1 MNTELTIDAILE
13 EKINAI
19 CEERISSHIEKFK
32 KELMENVLLDIE
44 KTIASKIK
52 NVTDRLFP
60 CIDDHIKEQQI
71 NIIKEIHAVDLE
83 VKQHDLKMGALYDSI
98 VQTTRG
104 VANIESNLRQEY
116 AALNRTVIQ
125 QDGEHSTMHEILSNK
140 LELQR
145 IDMEV
150 LNKKM
155 HHLRK
160 RVKKCKPKKRDTKE
174 VISDTESETTEK
186 STPLQKWC
194 NMLGEDIQEIDE
206 TEFLTKETDF
216 SKYIR
221 NYEKKYCSKNKNNEI
236 TDFIEYLKDYCC
248 EISIHDGCFTIDE
261 SIMIEVAIDII
272 EKEYVDNQL
281 MLEKCDNTLIDAIER
296 RLIELTAEVGIKF
309 KNERNMNSV
318 DL

>member
-19 CEERISSHIEKFK
+19 CEQRISSHK

-44 KTIASKIK
+44 KMIASKIK

-60 CIDDHIKEQQI
+60 CIDEHIKEQQI

-83 VKQHDLKMGALYDSI
+83 VKQHDLKMRALYDSI
-98 VQTTRG
+98 VQTTRC

-116 AALNRTVIQ
+116 VALNRIVIQ
-125 QDGEHSTMHEILSNK
+125 QDEEHSTMHEILSNK

-150 LNKKM
+150 LHKKM

-160 RVKKCKPKKRDTKE
+160 RVKKCKPKKRETKE
-174 VISDTESETTEK
+174 VLSDTESETTEK
-186 STPLQKWC
+186 STPVQHQDWYN

-206 TEFLTKETDF
+206 TEVLTKETDF

-221 NYEKKYCSKNKNNEI
+221 NYEKKYCTKNKNNEI
-236 TDFIEYLKDYCC
+236 TDFIEYLKDYCYQ
-248 EISIHDGCFTIDE
+248 ISIYDGSFTIDE
-261 SIMIEVAIDII
+261 TIMIEVAIDII
-272 EKEYVDNQL
+272 EKEYAENKL
-281 MLEKCDNTLIDAIER
+281 ILEKCDNTLIDAIER
-296 RLIELTAEVGIKF
+296 RLIELTSEVGIKF
-309 KNERNMNSV
+309 KNERNSV

>member
-1 MNTELTIDAILE
+1 MMNTELTIDAILE

-19 CEERISSHIEKFK
+19 CEERISSHK

-44 KTIASKIK
+44 KMIASKIK
-52 NVTDRLFP
+52 HVTDRLFP
-60 CIDDHIKEQQI
+60 CIDEHIKEQQI

-98 VQTTRG
+98 IQTTRG
-104 VANIESNLRQEY
+104 VANIENNLRQEY
-116 AALNRTVIQ
+116 AALNRTIIQ
-125 QDGEHSTMHEILSNK
+125 QDDDHSTMHEILSNK

-150 LNKKM
+150 LHKKM

-160 RVKKCKPKKRDTKE
+160 RVKKCKPKKRETKE
-174 VISDTESETTEK
+174 VLSDTESETTEK
-186 STPLQKWC
+186 STPVQEWC

-221 NYEKKYCSKNKNNEI
+221 NYEQKYCTKNKKENIEI
-236 TDFIEYLKDYCC
+236 TDFIEYLKDCC
-248 EISIHDGCFTIDE
+248 YQISIHDGSFTIDE

-272 EKEYVDNQL
+272 EKEYAENKL
-281 MLEKCDNTLIDAIER
+281 ILEKHDNTLIDAIER
-296 RLIELTAEVGIKF
+296 RLIELTCEVGIKF
-309 KNERNMNSV
+309 KNERNSA

>member
-13 EKINAI
+13 EKINTI
-19 CEERISSHIEKFK
+19 CEERISSHK

-44 KTIASKIK
+44 KMIASKIK

-71 NIIKEIHAVDLE
+71 NIIKEIHAVDAE

-98 VQTTRG
+98 VQTTR
-104 VANIESNLRQEY
+104 IESNLRQEY

-125 QDGEHSTMHEILSNK
+125 QDDEHSTMHEILSNK

-145 IDMEV
+145 IDIEV
-150 LNKKM
+150 LDKKI

-174 VISDTESETTEK
+174 ILSDTESETTKK
-186 STPLQKWC
+186 STPVQKWC

-221 NYEKKYCSKNKNNEI
+221 NYEKKYCTKNKNNEI
-236 TDFIEYLKDYCC
+236 TDFIEYLKDCC
-248 EISIHDGCFTIDE
+248 YQISIHDGSFTINE
-261 SIMIEVAIDII
+261 SVMIEVAIDII
-272 EKEYVDNQL
+272 EKEYAENQL
-281 MLEKCDNTLIDAIER
+281 ILEKCDNTLIDAIER

-309 KNERNMNSV
+309 KNERNSV

>member
-1 MNTELTIDAILE
+1 MMNTELTIDAILE
-13 EKINAI
+13 EKINTI
-19 CEERISSHIEKFK
+19 CEERISSHK

-44 KTIASKIK
+44 KMIASKIK

-60 CIDDHIKEQQI
+60 CIDEHIKEQQI
-71 NIIKEIHAVDLE
+71 NIIKEIHAVDFE
-83 VKQHDLKMGALYDSI
+83 VKQHDLKIGALYDSI
-98 VQTTRG
+98 VQTTR
-104 VANIESNLRQEY
+104 IESNLRQEY

-125 QDGEHSTMHEILSNK
+125 QDDEHSTMHEILSNK

-145 IDMEV
+145 IDIEV
-150 LNKKM
+150 LDKKI

-174 VISDTESETTEK
+174 ILSDTESETTEK
-186 STPLQKWC
+186 STPVQKWC

-221 NYEKKYCSKNKNNEI
+221 NYEKKYCTKKKNNEI
-236 TDFIEYLKDYCC
+236 TDFIEYLKDCC
-248 EISIHDGCFTIDE
+248 YQISIHDGSFTINE
-261 SIMIEVAIDII
+261 SVMIEVAIDII
-272 EKEYVDNQL
+272 EKEYAENQL
-281 MLEKCDNTLIDAIER
+281 ILEKCDNTLIDAIER

-309 KNERNMNSV
+309 KNERNSV